1 MITVAEIRK
10 KAERLFETYLQS
22 IVNGNNIFPLTI
34 RGNKQLSIGKGVN
47 EVHQQLLPLY
57 QNDKNAKG
65 FGYTLFTSIV
75 NTKQGKIEDIDRI
88 EFSTEDDY
96 LRFLRKEMDVTK
108 FREQLK
114 TTLPEFPE
122 LKRFL
127 SEKPLYLADN
137 LDQWEDLLKVCRYF
151 AQSPNPGIYVRE
163 LPVAVHTKF
172 VENNTGVITKLLEY
186 IIPDY
191 IRRSG
196 ENFHEKFHL
205 KQKHNLIRIR
215 FLDDTLSPLPGFKEL
230 GFSETEI
237 HQLNIRCIKVFIIE
251 NDIAAL
257 TFPPLANSIVI
268 FGKGYNVS
276 SLKGIQWLSQAEIFY
291 WSDLDAQ
298 GFEMLSQVRGY
309 YRHTKS
315 LLMDMKTLLAFK
327 DDWGKGVASVVSE
340 LAYLTEEETAV
351 HKFLLASNIRLE
363 QEKIPN
369 NFIKAE

>member
-22 IVNGNNIFPLTI
+22 VVGGNDLFPLVI
-34 RGNKQLSIGKGVN
+34 RGNKKLSTANGVS
-47 EVHQQLLPLY
+47 EIHQQLVPLY

-65 FGYTLFTSIV
+65 FGYSLFTSVV

-96 LRFLRKEMDVTK
+96 LRFIHKEKTANQ
-108 FREQLK
+108 FRELLL

-122 LKRFL
+122 LKSFL
-127 SEKPLYLADN
+127 SEKPFYLADN
-137 LDQWEDLLKVCRYF
+137 LDQWEDLLKICRYF
-151 AQSPNPGIYVRE
+151 AQSPKPGIYVRE

-172 VENNTGVITKLLEY
+172 VENNTGVIAKLLEC

-191 IRRSG
+191 IHWSG
-196 ENFHEKFHL
+196 ENFNEKFHL
-205 KQKHNLIRIR
+205 KQKHNLIRVR
-215 FLDDTLSPLPGFKEL
+215 FLDDTLSPISGFKEL

-237 HQLNIRCIKVFIIE
+237 HQLNLRCNKIFIIE

-257 TFPPLANSIVI
+257 TFPTFANSIVI

-298 GFEMLSQVRGY
+298 GFEMLSQFRGY

-315 LLMDMKTLLAFK
+315 LLMDMKTLHAFK

-340 LAYLTEEETAV
+340 LGNLTEEETAV
-351 HKFLLASNIRLE
+351 HKFLISSNIRLE

-369 NFIKAE
+369 NFIKVE